1 MDDGGFELVA
11 RDALT
16 VAAFP
21 AELLPA
27 GAGVVVVEA
36 AVATRA
42 HSDVGA
48 PAGAAAEQARERV
61 VAGVAA
67 TQRGVLAPRAQQ
79 PLRALESEFVEERL
93 VQAWQAL
100 AAPDDAAE
108 VGLVLDDETA
118 RAAIDA
124 RAEGR
129 CSVMLGG

>member
-67 TQRGVLAPRAQQ
+67 TQRGVLAQRAQQ

-100 AAPDDAAE
+100 AA
-108 VGLVLDDETA
+108 VGLVLDDEAA